1 MIINYIKIGLR
12 NLFRNKLHSIINL
25 IGLSIGL
32 ACVILMLVL
41 VQHELSYDKF
51 NKNFENIYRIYVNNE
66 SNTYFGSSSFAVTPA
81 PLSIALEEEYP
92 QVLNTARIRAKRP
105 ILAYENKVFNDQ
117 IVYYT
122 DPGFFKIFDYKL
134 IKGNTETS
142 LVSPYS
148 IILSEK
154 TAQKFFGNDDAIGK
168 TIKNDNDFDLTVTG
182 IMENVPSNSHLDFD
196 CLVSFSTLGAV
207 SKEGYLDSWNQ
218 LSYTTYVHLRE
229 GTSQTEFEEKLED
242 LHQKYRGAAEN
253 KEEKFLAKK
262 LGEIHLHSNINFDI
276 ATTFKPKILYIFSSI
291 AIFVLLIAC
300 FNYMNLSTAR
310 SSNRSREIA
319 VRKVVGGRK
328 SQLAWQFMVE
338 SFMLIFIATNIAMI
352 FVERFLPVLNKL
364 LYKKIDIN
372 YFDLKIIVPVI
383 LIIIITGFISGSYPA
398 IYLSSL
404 KPVKILKANFKQ
416 KSGTGKLL
424 RNSLVV
430 IQFIIIIT
438 FIISAISI
446 NRQLNFV
453 KNSDLGFE
461 KENILILKRNPQLQE
476 NYTAFEN
483 EIKNSTLFIDY
494 SGSERIPVNISS
506 SNYGWWEGKEA
517 EKDYEFMLS
526 YNFVDYKF
534 IDFYGIEI
542 LKGRN
547 FIEGRTSDIELG
559 YIINEA
565 AAREIGWEDP
575 IGKKIKLWSDSE
587 TAEVIGVIKDFHF
600 YPMRLSISPLVFRI
614 QTDLDGY
621 ISLKIK
627 PGDNDRA
634 VEFLENLRKVYSP
647 DFPLSYSF
655 MEDRI
660 NTLYRQE
667 NNFAEIINYFTIIA
681 LFLACIGLLGLSSYI
696 VEQKT
701 KEIGIRKVLGAKVS
715 GLSLLLSFEFVKWV
729 LLAVIA
735 AWPLGWLF
743 MKNWLKSFSYKTE
756 LSIWIFILASVL
768 ALFIAILTTSIQT
781 IKAAR
786 KNPVDSL
793 RYE

>member
-667 NNFAEIINYFTIIA
+667 NNFAEIIKFCSQEAT
-681 LFLACIGLLGLSSYI
+681 
-696 VEQKT
+696 E
-701 KEIGIRKVLGAKVS
+701 GIS
-715 GLSLLLSFEFVKWV
+715 
-729 LLAVIA
+729 
-735 AWPLGWLF
+735 
-743 MKNWLKSFSYKTE
+743 
-756 LSIWIFILASVL
+756 
-768 ALFIAILTTSIQT
+768 
-781 IKAAR
+781 
-786 KNPVDSL
+786 
-793 RYE
+793 